1 MSESPRSR
9 LADAGH
15 VIPQPATALGAYVP
29 AVRVGD
35 LVFTSGQLPMREG
48 SLIAAGSVPS
58 DVDLSAARA
67 CATQCALNALAAASS
82 VCALD
87 EVVRVVKLT
96 GYVASA
102 EGFTAQPAVIDGASD
117 VMLLAF
123 GEAGR
128 HAREAVGVAALP
140 LGAPVELS
148 LVLQLRDAAPCGQE

>member
-1 MSESPRSR
+1 MSEGVRAR
-9 LADAGH
+9 LSEAGH
-15 VIPQPATALGAYVP
+15 VLPEPAVALGAYVP
-29 AVRVGD
+29 AVRAGD

-48 SLIAAGSVPS
+48 ALLAAGIVGEGVEP
-58 DVDLSAARA
+58 AEARA

-82 VCALD
+82 VCDLD
-87 EVVRVVKLT
+87 SVARVVKLT

-102 EGFTAQPAVIDGASD
+102 ATFTGQPGVVDGASE
-117 VMLLAF
+117 LLQTAF

-148 LVLQLRDAAPCGQE
+148 LVLELRTSPSGQQE